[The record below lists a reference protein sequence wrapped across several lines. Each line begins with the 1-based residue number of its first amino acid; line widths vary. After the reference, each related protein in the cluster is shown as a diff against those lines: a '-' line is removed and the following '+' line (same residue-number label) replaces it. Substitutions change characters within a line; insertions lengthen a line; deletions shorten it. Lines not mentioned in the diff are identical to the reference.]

1 MKIQTQQNVTS
12 VKLVDGLFSA
22 EEAREILLN
31 LIQCKIRYH
40 ELNNFSSL
48 EQHGKPDTIAQYRL
62 PELRSE
68 EDKIK
73 QLMDLASQKKC
84 ILKITSAIRIEL
96 IDEGR

>member
-31 LIQCKIRYH
+31 LIQCKIQYH
-40 ELNNFSSL
+40 EMNNFSSL

-62 PELRSE
+62 PELRAE
-68 EDKIK
+68 QEKVK
-73 QLMDLASQKKC
+73 QLTNAAAQKRC